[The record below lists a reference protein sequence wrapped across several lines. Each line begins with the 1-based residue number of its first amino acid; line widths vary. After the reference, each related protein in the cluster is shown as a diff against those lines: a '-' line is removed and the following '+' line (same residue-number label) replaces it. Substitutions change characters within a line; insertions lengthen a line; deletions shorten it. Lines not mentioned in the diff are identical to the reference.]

1 MAATKNESG
10 DITAPGAMNVGFKV
24 SRTADRIVISAGPDG
39 SEIKIATITASGI
52 RLASEWSLGDG
63 GRKPANDAKCAEFF
77 ADGVELTVGYE
88 SYDRF
93 GRSVV
98 YTSSFNEV
106 AAVDVTG
113 TVGTGTGTLDLIAA
127 SGAIYELTVTDGAVS
142 GKAPEGT
149 YKARYKGDDG
159 YGSSDALTIA
169 SDTPITM
176 AVTAGKS
183 TAIRGGSYLINGNA
197 VEANALGA
205 AEAAASETGSVT
217 LTNNTVNFY
226 HMPDTL
232 TSGDYE
238 YVFNLKNA
246 GNMSGLAIY
255 DGTSRFT
262 VQIAAWE
269 DGGKR
274 VVVDCAGWMGN
285 DVVLNVNGS
294 TNTAA
299 DATFTVR
306 RESNT
311 IKVYMGSGESK
322 ILVFTVETDGT
333 ITLADG
339 TTAANAEAF
348 ATRAAN
354 MKPLLANFVK
364 SGSQNM
370 VGLGRNDNRSQSVTY
385 TTSFK
390 PL

>member
-1 MAATKNESG
+1 
-10 DITAPGAMNVGFKV
+10 
-24 SRTADRIVISAGPDG
+24 
-39 SEIKIATITASGI
+39 
-52 RLASEWSLGDG
+52 
-63 GRKPANDAKCAEFF
+63 
-77 ADGVELTVGYE
+77 
-88 SYDRF
+88 
-93 GRSVV
+93 
-98 YTSSFNEV
+98 
-106 AAVDVTG
+106 
-113 TVGTGTGTLDLIAA
+113 
-127 SGAIYELTVTDGAVS
+127 
-142 GKAPEGT
+142 
-149 YKARYKGDDG
+149 
-159 YGSSDALTIA
+159 
-169 SDTPITM
+169 
-176 AVTAGKS
+176 
-183 TAIRGGSYLINGNA
+183 
-197 VEANALGA
+197 
-205 AEAAASETGSVT
+205 
-217 LTNNTVNFY
+217 
-226 HMPDTL
+226 MPDTL

-246 GNMSGLAIY
+246 DNMSGLAIY

-294 TNTAA
+294 TNTTA